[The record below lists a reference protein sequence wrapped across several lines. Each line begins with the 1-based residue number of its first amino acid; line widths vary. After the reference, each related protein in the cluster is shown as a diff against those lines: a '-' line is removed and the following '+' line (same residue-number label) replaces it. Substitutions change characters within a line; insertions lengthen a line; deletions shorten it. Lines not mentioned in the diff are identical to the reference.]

1 MRAARLDEA
10 RLMDAQQ
17 DQRVE
22 ELDTARPC
30 ASLLMRRK
38 TISDC
43 RQAQTCHAPAAP
55 SVHRQHASA

>member
-30 ASLLMRRK
+30 VSLLMRRN

-43 RQAQTCHAPAAP
+43 RQAQTRHAPAAP
-55 SVHRQHASA
+55 SVHRQHAPA